1 MKNFIK
7 SIRLTLVFCLFFSV
21 FYILILWIFAQFA
34 GPNSGNAE
42 VATLD
47 GKVVGAAN
55 VGQVFTE
62 DIYFWGR
69 PSCAGDGYDASSS
82 AGSNKGPTNEE
93 YLAEVET
100 RIDTFLV
107 HHPYLE
113 RKDVPAEMVTASGSG
128 LDPDIT
134 PESAYVQVKRVAA
147 ARNMDETTVKEI
159 VDQTIEKP
167 IIGLLAM
174 FTNKASAQVRFNVQ
188 GDLVSSYVW
197 RGMYQTGASI
207 QPTLSFSVENLSLTA
222 WGSTDFDGYRN
233 GNIPSANKE
242 LDLTLAY
249 TFPKLGLTVSVAD
262 MWWAGQGA
270 GKYFDFNNKTTAHHF
285 EASLAYVLPVE
296 KFPLSI
302 AWYTMFAGMD
312 KNEKGDK
319 NNYSSYVELN
329 YPFSVKSVDL
339 NVTCGIVPYKAPQ
352 YYTNGFAV
360 TNVALKGSYAIKIT
374 DSFSLPIF
382 SQVIWNP
389 RMEDAHIVF
398 GITLKP

>member
-1 MKNFIK
+1 MKDMNRIRVTVIGFIAV
-7 SIRLTLVFCLFFSV
+7 LAASV
-21 FYILILWIFAQFA
+21 MGVDKVQAQEF
-34 GPNSGNAE
+34 
-42 VATLD
+42 
-47 GKVVGAAN
+47 K
-55 VGQVFTE
+55 
-62 DIYFWGR
+62 I
-69 PSCAGDGYDASSS
+69 
-82 AGSNKGPTNEE
+82 
-93 YLAEVET
+93 
-100 RIDTFLV
+100 
-107 HHPYLE
+107 
-113 RKDVPAEMVTASGSG
+113 
-128 LDPDIT
+128 
-134 PESAYVQVKRVAA
+134 
-147 ARNMDETTVKEI
+147 
-159 VDQTIEKP
+159 
-167 IIGLLAM
+167 
-174 FTNKASAQVRFNVQ
+174 Q

-262 MWWAGQGA
+262 MWQAGQGA